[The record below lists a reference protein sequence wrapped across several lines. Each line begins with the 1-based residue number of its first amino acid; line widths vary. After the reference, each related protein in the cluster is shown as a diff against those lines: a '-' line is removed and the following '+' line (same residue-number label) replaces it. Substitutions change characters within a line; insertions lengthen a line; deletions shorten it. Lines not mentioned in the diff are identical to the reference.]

1 MGSVESSPSHSCEG
15 EMPDVGRV
23 HQDESFDS
31 EGAEDLQHP
40 CMLLRFPRTYQPN
53 EIIGSEA

>member
-15 EMPDVGRV
+15 EMPHAGRV

-40 CMLLRFPRTYQPN
+40 CVLLRFSP
-53 EIIGSEA
+53 